1 MCTIFHVEFPL
12 CVWAGKHQVTWVMH
26 GPNCETSVR
35 NNQEESTPAQ
45 SQHKYVMAWGVGVP
59 NKDTDLRVT
68 RRGLSLENDGHVCL
82 CPVYHFMW
90 FLHEI
95 HEIKSTAIVRRC
107 WDQEILFWT
116 FIERNLRAEPRTKT
130 QHKQGAY
137 TKNADILIRIIY
149 IILKIV
155 DFQHTNLQLHH
166 SIS

>member
-1 MCTIFHVEFPL
+1 MFELVNIKLPEWCQGQTVRHQWGTIRRSRLQHRV
-12 CVWAGKHQVTWVMH
+12 
-26 GPNCETSVR
+26 NISTSW
-35 NNQEESTPAQ
+35 P
-45 SQHKYVMAWGVGVP
+45 WGVGVP